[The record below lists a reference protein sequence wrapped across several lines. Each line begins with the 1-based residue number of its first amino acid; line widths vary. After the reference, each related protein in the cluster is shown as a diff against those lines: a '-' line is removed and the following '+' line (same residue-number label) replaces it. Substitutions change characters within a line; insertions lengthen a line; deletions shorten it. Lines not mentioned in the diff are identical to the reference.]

1 MVNVASHARS
11 QNVINCII
19 QTSKEAAKYS
29 TFNIE
34 RPSIMNIYK
43 DYIKEIEERKNQGLH
58 PKPIDGAELL
68 SEIIAQIKDSGNA
81 DRTDSLKFFI
91 YNTLPGTTSAA
102 GVKAKFL
109 KEIILGE
116 SIVEEI
122 SQAFAFELLSHMK
135 GGKSIEVLLNLALG
149 NDTAIAQ
156 QAADVLKT
164 QVFLYEADTNRL
176 KEAYKSG
183 NAIAKEILESYAKA
197 EFFTKL
203 PEVAEEIK
211 VVTYIAGEGDIS
223 TDLLSPGNQA
233 HSRSDRELHGKCMI
247 TPEAQE
253 EIKALQAQH
262 PDASV
267 MLIAEKGTM
276 GVGSSRMSG
285 VNNVAL
291 WTGKQ
296 ASPYVPFVN
305 IAPIVGGTNG
315 ISPIFL
321 TTVDVTGGIGVD
333 LKNWVKKVDEN
344 GNPVRNENG
353 DIVLEEAYSVAT
365 GTVLTI
371 NTKEKKLYNGD
382 QELIDLTK
390 SFTPQ
395 KMEFIKAGGSYAIV
409 FGKKLQTF
417 AAQTLGVEAPAVF
430 APSKEISHEGQG
442 LTAVEKIFNRN
453 AVGTTPG
460 KVLHAGSDV
469 RVQVNIVGSQDT
481 TGLMTSQELES
492 MAATVISPV
501 VDGAYQ
507 SGCHTASVWDKKAQA
522 NIPKLMKFMNDF
534 GLITARDPKGEYHS
548 MTDVIHKVLNDIT
561 VDEWAIIIGGDSHTR
576 MSKGVAFGADSGTV
590 ALALATG
597 EASMPIPESVKV
609 TFKGEMK
616 PHMDFRDVVHA
627 TQAQMLKQFGGEN
640 VFQGRIIEV
649 HIGTLP
655 ADQAFTFTD
664 WTAEM
669 KAKASINIS
678 EDNTLI
684 ESLEIAKGRI
694 QIMIDKGM
702 DNHNKVLQGLID
714 KANKRIEEI
723 RSGEKPALTPDS
735 NAKYYAEVVV
745 DLDVIVEPMIAD
757 PDVNNDDVSKRYT
770 HDTIRDLSYYGGE
783 KKVDLG
789 FVGSCMVHKG
799 DLKIVSQMLRNLEK
813 QKGKVEFNAPL
824 VVAAPTY
831 NIIDELKAEG
841 DWELLEKYS
850 GFEFNDN
857 APKGEARTEYE
868 NVMYLERPGCNL
880 CMGNQ
885 EKAAKGDTVLATSTR
900 LFQGRVVEDSERK
913 KGESL
918 LASTPVV
925 VLSAIIGR
933 IPSIEEYKAA
943 VEGID
948 LTTFVPSI
956 KELTSTSAH

>member
-1 MVNVASHARS
+1 
-11 QNVINCII
+11 
-19 QTSKEAAKYS
+19 
-29 TFNIE
+29 
-34 RPSIMNIYK
+34 MNIYQ
-43 DYIKEIEERKNQGLH
+43 DYIQEIEERKAQGLH
-58 PKPIDGAELL
+58 PKPIDGADLL
-68 SEIIAQIKDSGNA
+68 SAIIEQIKDTANEYRA
-81 DRTDSLKFFI
+81 DSLKFFI

-116 SIVEEI
+116 SVVEEI
-122 SQAFAFELLSHMK
+122 TPAYAFELLSHMK
-135 GGKSIEVLLNLALG
+135 GGPSIEVLLDLALG
-149 NDTAIAQ
+149 NDEATAKP
-156 QAADVLKT
+156 AAEVLKT
-164 QVFLYEADTNRL
+164 QVYLYDADTARL
-176 KEAYKSG
+176 KEAFESG
-183 NAIAKEILESYAKA
+183 NVIAKDILESYAKA

-211 VVTYIAGEGDIS
+211 VVTFIAGEGDIS

-247 TPEAQE
+247 TPEAQD
-253 EIKALQAQH
+253 EIKMLQAQH

-305 IAPIVGGTNG
+305 IAPIVAGTNG

-321 TTVDVTGGIGVD
+321 TTVDVTGGIGID
-333 LKNWVKKVDEN
+333 LQNWVKKVDEN

-353 DIVLEEAYSVAT
+353 DIVLEEKYSIAT

-371 NTKEKKLYNGD
+371 NTKEKKLYNGET
-382 QELIDLTK
+382 ELKDISK

-395 KMEFIKAGGSYAIV
+395 KLEFIKAGGSYAIV
-409 FGKKLQTF
+409 FGKKIQTF
-417 AAQTLGVEAPAVF
+417 AAKTLGITAPTVF
-430 APSKEISHEGQG
+430 APSKEISIEGQG

-453 AVGTTPG
+453 AVGVTDG
-460 KVLHAGSDV
+460 KLLHAGSDV
-469 RVQVNIVGSQDT
+469 RVEVNIVGSQDT

-492 MAATVISPV
+492 MAATVISPI

-534 GLITARDPKGEYHS
+534 GVITARDPKGEYHA

-609 TFKGEMK
+609 TFKGDMK
-616 PHMDFRDVVHA
+616 EHMDFRDVVHA
-627 TQAQMLKQFGGEN
+627 TQAQMLKQFDGEN

-669 KAKASINIS
+669 KAKASICIS
-678 EDNTLI
+678 EDDTLI
-684 ESLEIAKGRI
+684 ESLEIAKSRI

-702 DNHNKVLQGLID
+702 DNHNHVLQGLIN

-723 RSGEKPALTPDS
+723 RTGDKPALTPDA

-745 DLDVIVEPMIAD
+745 DLDIIVEPMIAD

-770 HDTIRDLSYYGGE
+770 HDTIRDLTFYGGE

-799 DLKIVSQMLRNLEK
+799 DLKIVSQMLRNLE
-813 QKGKVEFNAPL
+813 QKNGKVEFNAPL

-857 APKGEARTEYE
+857 APKGEARTQYE
-868 NVMYLERPGCNL
+868 NMMYLERPGCNL

-885 EKAAKGDTVLATSTR
+885 EKAEKGDTVLATSTR

-933 IPSIEEYKAA
+933 IPNIDEYKAA

-956 KELTSTSAH
+956 KELVTVGH

>member
-1 MVNVASHARS
+1 MS
-11 QNVINCII
+11 
-19 QTSKEAAKYS
+19 
-29 TFNIE
+29 
-34 RPSIMNIYK
+34 IYK
-43 DYIKEIEERKNQGLH
+43 DYIKEIEERKTQGLH

-68 SEIIAQIKDSGNA
+68 SEIITQIKDSGNP
-81 DRTDSLKFFI
+81 DRADSLKFFI

-116 SIVEEI
+116 SVVEEI
-122 SQAFAFELLSHMK
+122 SPAFAFELLSHMK
-135 GGKSIEVLLNLALG
+135 GGPSIEVLLDLALG
-149 NDTAIAQ
+149 SDAAIAKE
-156 QAADVLKT
+156 AATVLKT
-164 QVFLYEADTNRL
+164 QVFLYEADTTRL
-176 KEAYKSG
+176 KNAYESG
-183 NAIAKEILESYAKA
+183 NEIAKEILESYTKA
-197 EFFTKL
+197 EFFTQL

-247 TPEAQE
+247 TPQAQE

-321 TTVDVTGGIGVD
+321 TTVDVTGGIGID

-344 GNPVRNENG
+344 GNPVLNENG
-353 DIVLEEAYSVAT
+353 EPVLEEAYSVAT

-382 QELIDLTK
+382 KELIDLAK

-395 KMEFIKAGGSYAIV
+395 KMEFIRAGGSYAIV

-417 AAQTLGVEAPAVF
+417 AAQLLGIEAPSVF

-453 AVGTTPG
+453 AVGVTPG

-469 RVQVNIVGSQDT
+469 RVKVNIVGSQDT
-481 TGLMTSQELES
+481 TGLMTAQELES
-492 MAATVISPV
+492 MAATVISPT

-522 NIPKLMKFMNDF
+522 NIPKLMKFMNEF
-534 GLITARDPKGEYHS
+534 GLITARDPKGEYHA

-609 TFKGEMK
+609 TFKGNMK
-616 PHMDFRDVVHA
+616 EHMDFRDVVHA

-684 ESLEIAKGRI
+684 ESLEIAKNRI

-723 RSGEKPALTPDS
+723 RSGEKPALTPDA

-745 DLDVIVEPMIAD
+745 DLDAIVEPMIAD
-757 PDVNNDDVSKRYT
+757 PDVNNEDVSKRYT

-813 QKGKVEFNAPL
+813 QQGKVEFNAPL

-850 GFEFNDN
+850 AFEFDDN
-857 APKGEARTEYE
+857 APKGEARTEYK

-933 IPSIEEYKAA
+933 IPSIDEYKAA

>member
-1 MVNVASHARS
+1 MSVYA
-11 QNVINCII
+11 
-19 QTSKEAAKYS
+19 
-29 TFNIE
+29 
-34 RPSIMNIYK
+34 
-43 DYIKEIEERKNQGLH
+43 DYMAEIESRKTEGLH
-58 PKPIDGAELL
+58 PKPIDGAELVSAL
-68 SEIIAQIKDSGNA
+68 IEQIKDTGHQH
-81 DRTDSLKFFI
+81 REDSLHFFI

-116 SIVEEI
+116 AVVEEI
-122 SQAFAFELLSHMK
+122 TPTFAFELLSHMK
-135 GGKSIEVLLNLALG
+135 GGPSVEVLLDLALG
-149 NDTAIAQ
+149 DDDSVAKP
-156 QAADVLKT
+156 AAEVLKT
-164 QVFLYEADTNRL
+164 QVFLYEADTERL
-176 KEAYKSG
+176 ENAYKAG
-183 NAIAKEILESYAKA
+183 NAIATDILESYAEA
-197 EFFTKL
+197 EFFTRL
-203 PEVAEEIK
+203 PDIDEKIDVI
-211 VVTYIAGEGDIS
+211 TYIAGEGDIS

-247 TPEAQE
+247 TPEAQQ
-253 EIKALQAQH
+253 EITEMKKQH
-262 PDASV
+262 PDKKV

-291 WTGKQ
+291 WAGQQ

-305 IAPIVGGTNG
+305 IAPVVAGTNG

-321 TTVDVTGGIGVD
+321 TTVGVTGGIGID
-333 LKNWVKKVDEN
+333 LKNWVKKVDAD
-344 GNPVRNENG
+344 GNTVLDDNG
-353 DIVLEEAYSVAT
+353 DPVLEEAYSVET

-371 NTKEKKLYNGD
+371 DTKEKKLYKGD
-382 QELIDLTK
+382 KEVMDVAA

-395 KMEFIKAGGSYAIV
+395 KVEFMKAGGSYAIV
-409 FGKKLQTF
+409 FGKKLQNF
-417 AAQTLGVEAPAVF
+417 AAQTLGIEAPQVF

-453 AVGTTPG
+453 AVGVSS
-460 KVLHAGSDV
+460 KEALHAGSDV
-469 RVQVNIVGSQDT
+469 RVKVNIVGSQDT

-492 MAATVISPV
+492 MAATIISPM

-534 GLITARDPKGEYHS
+534 GLITARDPKGVYHS

-561 VDEWAIIIGGDSHTR
+561 VDDRAIIIGGDSHTR

-597 EASMPIPESVKV
+597 EATMPIPESVKV
-609 TFKGEMK
+609 TFKGDMK
-616 PHMDFRDVVHA
+616 DHMDFRDVVHA
-627 TQAQMLKQFGGEN
+627 TQAQMLKKFGDN
-640 VFQGRIIEV
+640 VFQGRVIEV
-649 HIGTLP
+649 HIGTLL

-669 KAKASINIS
+669 KAKASICIS
-678 EDNTLI
+678 QNDTLVQ
-684 ESLEIAKGRI
+684 SLELAKSRI

-702 DNHNKVLQGLID
+702 ENKARTLHGLID
-714 KANKRIEEI
+714 LADARIDEI
-723 RSGEKPALTPDS
+723 EAGRVPALAPDN
-735 NAKYYAEVVV
+735 NAKYFAELVV
-745 DLDVIVEPMIAD
+745 DLDIIDEPMIAD
-757 PDVNNDDVSKRYT
+757 PDVNNEDVSKRYT
-770 HDTIRDLSYYGGE
+770 HDVIRSLSYYGGE
-783 KKVDLG
+783 RTVDLG

-799 DLKIVSQMLRNLEK
+799 DMQIIAQMFRNIEA
-813 QKGKVEFNAPL
+813 QKGKVEFKAPL

-841 DWELLEKYS
+841 DWELLQKYS
-850 GFEFNDN
+850 GFEFDDA
-857 APKGEARTEYE
+857 APKEAARTEYD
-868 NVMYLERPGCNL
+868 NMLYLERPGCNL

-885 EKAAKGDTVLATSTR
+885 EKAEKGDTVLATSTR

-925 VLSAIIGR
+925 VLSAILGR
-933 IPSIEEYKAA
+933 TPTLTEYKEA
-943 VEGID
+943 VKGINLTD
-948 LTTFVPSI
+948 FAPPTEELTTEAEPVRMFM
-956 KELTSTSAH
+956 

>member
-1 MVNVASHARS
+1 M
-11 QNVINCII
+11 
-19 QTSKEAAKYS
+19 T
-29 TFNIE
+29 
-34 RPSIMNIYK
+34 YK
-43 DYIKEIEERKNQGLH
+43 DYINEIEERKAQGLH
-58 PKPIDGAELL
+58 PKPIDSDALL
-68 SEIIAQIKDSGNA
+68 SEIIEQIKDANNA
-81 DRTDSLKFFI
+81 YRADSLQFFI
-91 YNTLPGTTSAA
+91 YNTLPGTASAA
-102 GVKAKFL
+102 GAKAKFL

-116 SIVEEI
+116 AVVKEI
-122 SQAFAFELLSHMK
+122 TPAFAFELLSHMK
-135 GGKSIEVLLNLALG
+135 GGPSIEVLLDLALG
-149 NDTAIAQ
+149 NDVTIAK

-164 QVFLYEADTNRL
+164 QVYLYDADIDRL
-176 KEAYKSG
+176 KEAFK
-183 NAIAKEILESYAKA
+183 NDNPIAREILESYAKA

-211 VVTYIAGEGDIS
+211 VVTFIAGEGDIS

-247 TPEAQE
+247 TPKAQAEIEAL
-253 EIKALQAQH
+253 KAQH

-291 WTGKQ
+291 WTGKP

-321 TTVDVTGGIGVD
+321 TTVDVTGGIGLD
-333 LKNWVKKVDEN
+333 LKNWVKKLDEN
-344 GNPVRNENG
+344 GKVVRNESG
-353 DIVLEEAYSVAT
+353 DPILEEVYSVAT

-371 NTKEKKLYNGD
+371 NTKKKKLYNGD
-382 QELIDLTK
+382 KELIDIAK
-390 SFTPQ
+390 AFTPQ

-409 FGKKLQTF
+409 FGKKIQTV
-417 AAQTLGVEAPAVF
+417 AAKILDIEPTLVF
-430 APSKEISHEGQG
+430 APSKEISIEGQG

-453 AVGTTPG
+453 AVGITQG

-469 RVQVNIVGSQDT
+469 RVEVNIVGSQDT
-481 TGLMTSQELES
+481 TGLMTAQELES
-492 MAATVISPV
+492 MAATVISPI

-522 NIPKLMKFMNDF
+522 NIPKLMKFMNGF
-534 GLITARDPKGEYHS
+534 GLITARDPKGVYHS

-561 VDEWAIIIGGDSHTR
+561 IDEWAIIIGGDSHTR

-609 TFKGEMK
+609 TFKGTMK
-616 PHMDFRDVVHA
+616 EYMDFRDVVHA
-627 TQAQMLKQFGGEN
+627 TQSQMLQKFGGEN

-649 HIGTLP
+649 HLGTLT

-669 KAKASINIS
+669 KAKASICIS
-678 EDNTLI
+678 EDDTLI
-684 ESLEIAKGRI
+684 ESLQIAKGRI

-702 DNHNKVLQGLID
+702 DNVKQVLQGLIN
-714 KANKRIEEI
+714 KADKRIAEI
-723 RSGEKPALTPDS
+723 KSGEKPALTPDA

-745 DLDVIVEPMIAD
+745 DLDLINEPMIAD
-757 PDVNNDDVSKRYT
+757 PDVNNADVSKRYT
-770 HDTIRDLSYYGGE
+770 HDTIRPLSYYGGE

-789 FVGSCMVHKG
+789 FIGSCMVHKG
-799 DLKIVSQMLRNLEK
+799 DMKILAQMLKNIEA
-813 QKGKVEFNAPL
+813 QQGKVEFKAPL
-824 VVAAPTY
+824 VVAPPTY
-831 NIIDELKAEG
+831 NIVDELKAEG
-841 DWELLEKYS
+841 DWEVLRKYA
-850 GFEFNDN
+850 GFEFDDF
-857 APKGEARTEYE
+857 APKAAARTTYE
-868 NVMYLERPGCNL
+868 KMLYLERPGCNL

-885 EKAAKGDTVLATSTR
+885 EKAAKGDTVMATSTR
-900 LFQGRVVEDSERK
+900 LFQGRVVEDTEGK

-918 LASTPVV
+918 LSSTPVV
-925 VLSAIIGR
+925 VLSTILGR
-933 IPSIEEYKAA
+933 TPTIEEYTAA
-943 VEGID
+943 VEGIN
-948 LTTFVPSI
+948 LTKFAPSH
-956 KELTSTSAH
+956 KQLSN